1 MNKPNKEK
9 IMKENQNN
17 IQYYDDEI
25 DLRELIMALWKRKK
39 MIIAFTLVVAIL
51 AASFSMFIL
60 SPVYETN
67 LNIIISMPEIYNTRY
82 GEHKLPITTNEQ
94 YINLIRS
101 NDVLINTIKDMG
113 YDTEEISVAKLNKR
127 ITVITSDT
135 KANTVQNIFTV
146 TVTAD
151 NPEESLKLAQSL
163 YENYIEFMDVMV
175 KERTIN
181 YYIGHFNV
189 ELMTLQNTLDV
200 EKETLTKNEELLSQ
214 TPKSMNTK
222 SNVEIQSP
230 LNGDSDYII
239 PIETANPNYIKIE
252 NDIIQNKQSI
262 NSIESAISKNMEY
275 LEELDV
281 EKQAVSNYYK
291 TGRTE
296 KLMTS
301 VIGVVENNIYLA
313 SVPVAPTQKTS
324 PSNSLNTVIGAVL
337 GGMIGVMSALFMEYW
352 FKKESK

>member
-1 MNKPNKEK
+1 MN
-9 IMKENQNN
+9 ENQNN

-39 MIIAFTLVVAIL
+39 IIIAFTLIVAIL

-60 SPVYETN
+60 SPVYETS
-67 LNIIISMPEIYNTRY
+67 LDIIISMPEIYNTRY
-82 GEHKLPITTNEQ
+82 GEYKLPITTNEQ

-113 YDTEEISVAKLNKR
+113 YDSEEISVDKFDKR
-127 ITVITSDT
+127 IKIITSDA

-146 TVTAD
+146 TVSAD
-151 NPEESLKLAQSL
+151 NPNESHKLAQSL

-181 YYIGHFNV
+181 YYINYFNV
-189 ELMTLQNTLDV
+189 ELISLQNELDV
-200 EKETLTKNEELLSQ
+200 QKEILSKNEELLSQ
-214 TPKSMNTK
+214 TSKTIDTK
-222 SNVEIQSP
+222 TNIEIQSP

-239 PIETANPNYIKIE
+239 PIEAANPNYIKIE
-252 NDIIQNKQSI
+252 SNIIQNKQSI
-262 NSIESAISKNMEY
+262 NSIESAIKKNMEY

-281 EKQAVSNYYK
+281 EKQAVNKYYE

-301 VIGVVENNIYLA
+301 VIGIVENNIYLA
-313 SVPVAPTQKTS
+313 SPPVAPTQKTS
-324 PSNSLNTVIGAVL
+324 PNNSLNTVIGAVL
-337 GGMIGVMSALFMEYW
+337 GGMIGVMTALFMEYW
-352 FKKESK
+352 YKKESK